1 MTQNTMIVPFL
12 ISSAIWNFVF
22 MVIAIQQVKLL
33 YKNFKIDR
41 PTKNSLILVS
51 IFCPIVG
58 FLTTYS
64 RLRKFQR
71 IV

>member
-1 MTQNTMIVPFL
+1 MNPMLAPFL
-12 ISSAIWNFVF
+12 ISTFLWNLVF
-22 MVIAIQQVKLL
+22 MVLSIQQVKLL
-33 YKNFKIDR
+33 YKHLKIDK

-64 RLRKFQR
+64 RSRKFQG